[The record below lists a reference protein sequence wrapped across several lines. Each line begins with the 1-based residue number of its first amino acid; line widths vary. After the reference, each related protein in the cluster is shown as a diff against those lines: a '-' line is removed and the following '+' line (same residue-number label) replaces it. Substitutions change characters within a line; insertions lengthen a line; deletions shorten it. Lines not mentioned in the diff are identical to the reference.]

1 MGWGFQSLQ
10 QEIESLELDITRCE
24 EMIRIEK
31 QSIKEMREDLARC
44 SFRYLQGQELNCMN
58 SCNGCGKDDD
68 GVIWGVRFIKEA
80 KADIRRYNKILKW
93 KKEVLETMKAQSKAL
108 RFIS

>member
-1 MGWGFQSLQ
+1 MVWSFQSLNH
-10 QEIESLELDITRCE
+10 EMESLKIDIDRCYE
-24 EMIRIEK
+24 SIDIAKQTIQEMEDDLKRCAYNYL
-31 QSIKEMREDLARC
+31 REVD
-44 SFRYLQGQELNCMN
+44 ENCLE

>member
-10 QEIESLELDITRCE
+10 QEIESLEVDITRCE

-31 QSIKEMREDLARC
+31 QSIKKMREDLARC

-68 GVIWGVRFIKEA
+68 GVIWGRRFIKESQA
-80 KADIRRYNKILKW
+80 EIRRYNKLLKW
-93 KKEVLETMKAQSKAL
+93 KTAVLETMKKQPKHIRSVA
-108 RFIS
+108 

>member
-1 MGWGFQSLQ
+1 MVWSFQSLNHEMQ
-10 QEIESLELDITRCE
+10 SLKIDIDRCYESIDIAKQTIQEMEDDLKRCAYNYLREVDTNCLE
-24 EMIRIEK
+24 
-31 QSIKEMREDLARC
+31 
-44 SFRYLQGQELNCMN
+44 

-80 KADIRRYNKILKW
+80 KADIKRYNKILKW

-108 RFIS
+108 RFVS